1 MKLSAIIFD
10 VDGTLAETE
19 EIHRRAFNETF
30 AAEGL
35 SWHWDQPTYREL
47 LKTTGGKERMHAFI
61 RDYDPADAPADE
73 DIPRI
78 HAAKTRRYGELIA
91 EGAVIL
97 RPGISE
103 LTSDARAQ
111 GRRLAIATTTSRPN
125 IDALCLATF
134 GAPTEAV
141 FDAVGAGDEVPRKKP
156 APDVYLLALER
167 LSLPAEACI
176 ALEDSRNGL
185 LSAVAAGIPCVVSPG
200 PYTIG
205 QDFAE
210 AQAVIP
216 EFSDLGSVAALD
228 AILGASAGLGGR
240 T

>member
-1 MKLSAIIFD
+1 
-10 VDGTLAETE
+10 
-19 EIHRRAFNETF
+19 
-30 AAEGL
+30 
-35 SWHWDQPTYREL
+35 
-47 LKTTGGKERMHAFI
+47 
-61 RDYDPADAPADE
+61 
-73 DIPRI
+73 
-78 HAAKTRRYGELIA
+78 
-91 EGAVIL
+91 
-97 RPGISE
+97 
-103 LTSDARAQ
+103 
-111 GRRLAIATTTSRPN
+111 
-125 IDALCLATF
+125 
-134 GAPTEAV
+134 
-141 FDAVGAGDEVPRKKP
+141 VPRKKP